1 MQVLRGA
8 ILIPAGVYRITKTL
22 DTRKSL
28 VFRGA
33 GKTLTTLYFPFSL
46 TEVYGNTWT
55 EVRLSCPVVHLLGL
69 GPRRPRPVPHALHC
83 RRSKQ
88 CLYQFALHS

>member
-1 MQVLRGA
+1 MISDSAYGVLRMQVQRGA

-46 TEVYGNTWT
+46 TEVYGNSWT
-55 EVRLSCPVVHLLGL
+55 EVRFCPVQH
-69 GPRRPRPVPHALHC
+69 
-83 RRSKQ
+83 
-88 CLYQFALHS
+88 